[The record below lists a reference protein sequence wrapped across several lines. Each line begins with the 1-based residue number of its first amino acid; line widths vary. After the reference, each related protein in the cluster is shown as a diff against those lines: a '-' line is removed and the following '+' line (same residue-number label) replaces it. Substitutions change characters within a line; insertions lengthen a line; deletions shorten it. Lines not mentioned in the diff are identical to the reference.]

1 MVDVQIVQSIEEAGG
16 GVPLVLLMFSA
27 ISSLSLLSGVL
38 FASLNTASSLVVV
51 VVVVAQT
58 ELEGVGVLIV
68 RFRIRRRVPFSTC
81 C

>member
-1 MVDVQIVQSIEEAGG
+1 MVDVQIVQSIEEGG
-16 GVPLVLLMFSA
+16 GVPLVLLLFSA
-27 ISSLSLLSGVL
+27 ISLSLLSGLV